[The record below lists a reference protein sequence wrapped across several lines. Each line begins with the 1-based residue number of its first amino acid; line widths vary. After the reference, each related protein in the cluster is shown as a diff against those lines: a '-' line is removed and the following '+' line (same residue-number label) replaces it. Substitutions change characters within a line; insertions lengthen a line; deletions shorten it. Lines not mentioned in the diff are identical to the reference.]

1 MHLSKVGFVLKQ
13 AGTANALLPLIEKLK
28 DEGVSVD
35 VLAYER
41 AAQMCAK
48 KGFAFAKI
56 SEFSGAVTHFQKSSP
71 QVVITGTSLQSED
84 DGKLWAGLHLA
95 NIRTIAYVEQW
106 CNLLERFDKVKT
118 LPDQVWVID
127 ETALKRLVDIFPT
140 LAEKTKISGSPA
152 LEVSKSFTIE
162 EIKKRNK
169 TAFFISQPMREDDG
183 QTSFQG
189 YSQFHNFKLLKKT
202 LSSDWKLKIFLHPI
216 DTKSDWMKFV
226 APSELSDVD
235 FVENGDKNSL
245 MEEAGLIVGLTS
257 ILLVE
262 TAAAGLPTVS
272 LQVGK
277 KDDSDSYGIDSD
289 SRIVKVF
296 EEQNV
301 TNENILKSFE
311 TAEAK
316 KEQKQGSVEVM
327 LKLLGK

>member
-28 DEGVSVD
+28 DKGTSVD
-35 VLAYER
+35 VLTYDR

-48 KGFAFAKI
+48 NGLVTIKI
-56 SEFSGAVTHFQKSSP
+56 SDFSEAVVHFKENPSQI
-71 QVVITGTSLQSED
+71 VITGTSLQSED
-84 DGKLWAGLHLA
+84 DGKLWAELHRA
-95 NIRTIAYVEQW
+95 KIRTIAYVEQW
-106 CNLLERFDKVKT
+106 CNLFERFDKVEA

-127 ETALKRLVDIFPT
+127 EIALKRLVEIFPT
-140 LAEKTKISGSPA
+140 LSNKAQISGSPA

-169 TAFFISQPMREDDG
+169 TAFFISQPLREDDG
-183 QTSFQG
+183 KTSFQG
-189 YSQFHNFKLLKKT
+189 YSQFHNFELLKKT

-216 DTKSDWMKFV
+216 DTKNDWMKFFSS
-226 APSELSDVD
+226 SELSGIE
-235 FVENGDKNSL
+235 FVENGDKNAL

-262 TAAAGLPTVS
+262 AAAAGLPVVS
-272 LQVGK
+272 LQSGK

-289 SRIVKVF
+289 SRIVKIF
-296 EEQNV
+296 EEQNI
-301 TNENILKSFE
+301 TNENIFKSFE
-311 TAEAK
+311 FAGAK
-316 KEQKQGSVEVM
+316 KEIKQGSVETM